1 MFGSLD
7 TVPEL
12 LKNYQYKTG
21 EKHKFLGDY
30 YRLMIEESATTG
42 VIINNYNMV
51 LNVQDVSSLSHKE
64 FVLDMWYREQ
74 AREVFVEA
82 MAAAIVKAAPYQI
95 RFPDLKIY
103 RLDNRG
109 GACSPKS
116 QRVILNLELIKTP
129 KECIEYIAL
138 HEMLH
143 FRFPNHNL
151 SFYGALGTLMSDW
164 KEREDMLNRKYR
176 LT

>member
-1 MFGSLD
+1 MFGNLD

-12 LKNYQYKTG
+12 LKNYQFKTG
-21 EKHKFLGDY
+21 EEHKYLGDY
-30 YRLMIEESATTG
+30 YRLMVEQSDQTG
-42 VIINNYNMV
+42 VLIENYNMI
-51 LNVQDVSSLSHKE
+51 LAVQDIHSTSQKE

-74 AREVFVEA
+74 ARDIFVDA
-82 MAAAIVKAAPYQI
+82 MASAIVKAAPYKVS
-95 RFPDLKIY
+95 FPDLKIY
-103 RLDNRG
+103 RLGDRWG
-109 GACSPKS
+109 SCSPKS

-143 FRFPNHNL
+143 FRFPNHNV
-151 SFYGALGTLMSDW
+151 SFYGALATLMSDW

-176 LT
+176 LN

>member
-1 MFGSLD
+1 MESFYKKMEVTPMFGNLD

-12 LKNYQYKTG
+12 LKNYQYQTG
-21 EKHKFLGDY
+21 EKHKYLGDY
-30 YRLMIEESATTG
+30 YRLMIEESPTTG

-51 LNVQDVSSLSHKE
+51 LNVNDVQSLSHKE

-74 AREVFVEA
+74 ARET
-82 MAAAIVKAAPYQI
+82 APYQV

-103 RLDNRG
+103 RLDNRW

>member
-1 MFGSLD
+1 MFGNLN

-12 LKNYQYKTG
+12 LKKYQYQTG
-21 EKHKFLGDY
+21 EKHKYLGDY
-30 YRLMIEESATTG
+30 YRLMVEESYETG
-42 VIINNYNMV
+42 VSINRYNMI
-51 LNVQDVSSLSHKE
+51 LQVQDINSTPQKE

-74 AREVFVEA
+74 AREVFVDA
-82 MAAAIVKAAPYQI
+82 MAEAIVKAAPYKVSL
-95 RFPDLKIY
+95 PELKIY
-103 RLDNRG
+103 RLDSRWG
-109 GACSPKS
+109 SCSPKS
-116 QRVILNLELIKTP
+116 KRVILNLELIKTP

-151 SFYGALGTLMSDW
+151 AFYSALSTLMSDW

>member
-1 MFGSLD
+1 MFGNLE
-7 TVPEL
+7 TIPEL
-12 LKNYQYKTG
+12 LKNHQYQTG

-30 YRLMIEESATTG
+30 YRLMVEASPDTG
-42 VIINNYNMV
+42 VTINNYSMV
-51 LNVQDVSSLSHKE
+51 LNVQDINSAAQKE
-64 FVLDMWYREQ
+64 FILDRWYREQ
-74 AREVFVEA
+74 AQDVFVEA
-82 MAAAIVKAAPYQI
+82 MATAIIKAAPYKV
-95 RFPDLKIY
+95 RFPDLKIV
-103 RLDNRG
+103 RLNKQW
-109 GACSPKS
+109 GACSPKK

-164 KEREDMLNRKYR
+164 KEREDLLNRKYR

>member
-1 MFGSLD
+1 MVGNLD
-7 TVPEL
+7 NVPEL
-12 LKNYQYKTG
+12 LKNFQYTTG
-21 EKHKFLGDY
+21 EQHKFLGEY
-30 YRLMIEESATTG
+30 YRLMVSESPETG
-42 VIINNYNMV
+42 VLINNFNMI
-51 LNVQDVSSLSHKE
+51 LSVQDLKSTQQKE

-74 AREVFVEA
+74 AENVFVEA
-82 MAAAIVKAAPYQI
+82 MATAIIKSAPYKV

-103 RLDNRG
+103 RLDNRW
-109 GACSPKS
+109 GACSPKN

-151 SFYGALGTLMSDW
+151 AFYGALGDLMADW
-164 KEREDMLNRKYR
+164 KEREDMLNRKFR